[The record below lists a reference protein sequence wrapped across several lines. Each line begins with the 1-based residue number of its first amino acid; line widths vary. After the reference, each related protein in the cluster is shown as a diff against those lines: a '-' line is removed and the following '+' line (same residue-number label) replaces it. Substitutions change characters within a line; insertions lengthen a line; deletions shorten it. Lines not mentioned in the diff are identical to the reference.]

1 MSVRKLGLPSAEY
14 ATGCVSGVT
23 AEEVE
28 RRRQA
33 DRQLRFLARD
43 ILPLVDFVL
52 NGFSPDPGT
61 SDLDDEQPIHIM
73 IPFGEYRRC
82 QRLKPQLEAS
92 L

>member
-1 MSVRKLGLPSAEY
+1 MSAELRRS
-14 ATGCVSGVT
+14 TGSIPGVS

-28 RRRQA
+28 RKRQA

-43 ILPLVDFVL
+43 VLPLVDFVIK
-52 NGFSPDPGT
+52 GFTPDPGT
-61 SDLDDEQPIHIM
+61 SDLDDEQPIHVM
-73 IPFGEYRRC
+73 IPLGEYRRC